1 MVTFTLCEFT
11 LPKIYMIIA
20 LQVLVHFKKL
30 GCLAIRLLVELSMHQ
45 PILDINSVTGV
56 KGEAFLSKIPI

>member
-1 MVTFTLCEFT
+1 MVTFTLCKLT
-11 LPKIYMIIA
+11 LAKIYMIIA

-30 GCLAIRLLVELSMHQ
+30 GRLAIRLLVELSVHQ

-56 KGEAFLSKIPI
+56 KGEAFLGKIPI